1 MQYNLLEFL
10 TDFSD
15 PRRGQGQRH
24 RLSVFLAMVI
34 MAILSGHQGLKGFTR
49 FMKNN
54 EEELV
59 SIFQLKHGVPSFGT
73 VRTLLQSVSPE
84 ELATKFARW
93 MEQHFPVEQEQ
104 WLALD
109 GKALG
114 STVQNPHGS
123 LQSFVYVVSVFA
135 QRSGLV
141 HQMVHFESGKAYEAE
156 AVRQLVEKLGLKGA
170 IFTLDALHCQK
181 KR

>member
-84 ELATKFARW
+84 ELATKILLVGWNSTSLWSKNSGWPWMGKPLVLRFKTHMDRYKVLSMWSVCLLSVAAWFIRWSTLKVARL
-93 MEQHFPVEQEQ
+93 MKKKNANAHSRTG
-104 WLALD
+104 L
-109 GKALG
+109 
-114 STVQNPHGS
+114 
-123 LQSFVYVVSVFA
+123 SFFD
-135 QRSGLV
+135 SG
-141 HQMVHFESGKAYEAE
+141 Q
-156 AVRQLVEKLGLKGA
+156 RQL
-170 IFTLDALHCQK
+170 Q
-181 KR
+181 

>member
-15 PRRGQGQRH
+15 PRRSQGQWH

-34 MAILSGHQGLKGFTR
+34 MAILSGHQGPEGGFTR

-73 VRTLLQSVSPE
+73 VRTLFAKCQSGKTGHKICSLDGTVLPCG
-84 ELATKFARW
+84 A
-93 MEQHFPVEQEQ
+93 EQ

-109 GKALG
+109 GKPLVLRFKTHMDRYKVLSMWSVCLLSVATWFIRW
-114 STVQNPHGS
+114 ST
-123 LQSFVYVVSVFA
+123 
-135 QRSGLV
+135 
-141 HQMVHFESGKAYEAE
+141 
-156 AVRQLVEKLGLKGA
+156 LKVA
-170 IFTLDALHCQK
+170 RLMK
-181 KR
+181 PRR

>member
-34 MAILSGHQGLKGFTR
+34 MAILSSHQGLKGFTR

-54 EEELV
+54 EEQLV

-73 VRTLLQSVSPE
+73 VRTFAKCQSGRTGHKICSLDGTV
-84 ELATKFARW
+84 L
-93 MEQHFPVEQEQ
+93 PVEQEQ

-123 LQSFVYVVSVFA
+123 LQSLSMWSVCLLSVAAWFIRWSTLKW
-135 QRSGLV
+135 QGL
-141 HQMVHFESGKAYEAE
+141 
-156 AVRQLVEKLGLKGA
+156 
-170 IFTLDALHCQK
+170 
-181 KR
+181 

>member
-1 MQYNLLEFL
+1 MQYNLLDFL
-10 TDFSD
+10 TGFID

-24 RLSVFLAMVI
+24 PLPVFLAMVI
-34 MAILSGHQGLKGFTR
+34 MAIISGHQGLKGFTR
-49 FMKNN
+49 FMKGNKD
-54 EEELV
+54 ELTRK
-59 SIFQLKHGVPSFGT
+59 FQLKHGVPSFGT
-73 VRTLLQSVSPE
+73 IRTLLQSVNPD
-84 ELATKFARW
+84 ELASKFAHW
-93 MEQHFPVEQEQ
+93 MEQYYPAGQNV

-123 LQSFVYVVSVFA
+123 LQSFVYVVSMFA

-141 HQMVHFESGKAYEAE
+141 HQLRSFESAKAYEAE
-156 AVRQLVEKLGLKGA
+156 AVRQMVEKLGLKEA

-181 KR
+181 KH

>member
-10 TDFSD
+10 TEL
-15 PRRGQGQRH
+15 PTHGGQGQQH

-34 MAILSGHQGLKGFTR
+34 RLSLSHQGLKAFTR

-73 VRTLLQSVSPE
+73 VRTLFAKCRSGRTGQ
-84 ELATKFARW
+84 KFARW
-93 MEQHFPVEQEQ
+93 MEQYFPVEQEQ

-109 GKALG
+109 GK
-114 STVQNPHGS
+114 P
-123 LQSFVYVVSVFA
+123 
-135 QRSGLV
+135 LV
-141 HQMVHFESGKAYEAE
+141 LRFKTTWIATKFCLCGQCV
-156 AVRQLVEKLGLKGA
+156 
-170 IFTLDALHCQK
+170 
-181 KR
+181 

>member
-24 RLSVFLAMVI
+24 RLPVFLAMVI

-49 FMKNN
+49 FMRNN
-54 EEELV
+54 KEELV
-59 SIFQLKHGVPSFGT
+59 STFQLKHGVPSFGT

-93 MEQHFPVEQEQ
+93 MEQYFPLEQEL

-141 HQMVHFESGKAYEAE
+141 HQMTHFESGKAYEAE

-181 KR
+181 KH